1 MQVMGFL
8 SAKSPSVS
16 KKYHYY
22 RRHHLQQ
29 PHFRKDNLI
38 WSQTTE
44 TVIADDPVSD
54 RKNLNWKMLAS
65 EVWWTFATDVK
76 TLTAQL
82 AELHHTTS

>member
-16 KKYHYY
+16 KQYHYFISEKITLFGLKQL
-22 RRHHLQQ
+22 RPLLRMTQ
-29 PHFRKDNLI
+29 
-38 WSQTTE
+38 S
-44 TVIADDPVSD
+44 SD